1 MHIFIINKITFTRNI
16 TSHLQP
22 YNSKWFWKFL
32 ENMEFSDYFWTESGQ
47 TEKCEFW
54 TKIFEIKCGVL
65 IWTSNLVLKS
75 FLYAKLSSSKQIAKP
90 SDFCATYESFGF
102 RQFWKIFFEDF
113 CRFLDH
119 QSFLLSEHARAFCG
133 EVRGNSHNQVPINH

>member
-1 MHIFIINKITFTRNI
+1 MHIFIINKITFT
-16 TSHLQP
+16 LQP

-90 SDFCATYESFGF
+90 SDFCAIYESFDF
-102 RQFWKIFFEDF
+102 RQFWKVWKFWGI
-113 CRFLDH
+113 LDH